1 MKLKNLVYISIPI
14 LLFSCGKVTPKGNIE
29 NKEVQLEEFTSLDL
43 KGKFRV
49 FYVNSPK
56 NFVTVET
63 YPNVYNNLDIDV
75 KDKTLSI
82 KEGSETQGV
91 DFYNITIYSKYNPEK
106 ISMSDSVEMNIS
118 SAIKTD
124 NFRLN
129 LRNNSKFIGWV
140 NSRKAE
146 VDMADKSRANFQ
158 GFTKN
163 ATLKISDTA
172 SIIAPY
178 WQVNTFNIDSK
189 NGVYVEVNAKDS
201 IKGNLLNTSKMMYY
215 NDPVRAFK
223 HDKTTKIENKIL
235 N

>member
-1 MKLKNLVYISIPI
+1 MKNLLYLIFTFLIV
-14 LLFSCGKVTPKGNIE
+14 SCGKVSPNGNIE
-29 NKEVQLEEFTSLDL
+29 SKEINLEEFSGLDL

-56 NFVTVET
+56 NFVAVET
-63 YPNVYNNLDIDV
+63 YPNVFKNLDLDV
-75 KDKTLSI
+75 KDKTLFI
-82 KEGSETQGV
+82 KESRETQGV

-124 NFRLN
+124 HFRLN
-129 LRNNSKFIGWV
+129 LKNNSKFIGWV

-146 VDMADKSRANFQ
+146 VEMSDKTRANFQ

-163 ATLKISDTA
+163 ASMKISDTA

-178 WQVNTFNIDSK
+178 WMVDTFNIDSK
-189 NGVYVEVNAKDS
+189 NGVYIEVNAKDS
-201 IKGNLLNTSKMMYY
+201 LKGVIGNTTKMVYY
-215 NDPVRAFK
+215 GDPVRALK
-223 HDKTTKIENKIL
+223 TDKTAKVENKIL